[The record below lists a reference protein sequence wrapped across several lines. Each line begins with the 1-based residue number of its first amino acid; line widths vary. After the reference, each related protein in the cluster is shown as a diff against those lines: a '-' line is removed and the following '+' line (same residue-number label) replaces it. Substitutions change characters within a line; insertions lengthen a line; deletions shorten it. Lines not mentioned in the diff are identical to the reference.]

1 MSKIDFIVYQKES
14 IAKIS
19 KGARAV
25 HIGYKMSVGDIG
37 EILRTRNS

>member
-1 MSKIDFIVYQKES
+1 MSKIDFIVYQKEG
-14 IAKIS
+14 IAKIY

-25 HIGYKMSVGDIG
+25 HIG